1 MARAAEKINPLRN
14 TMTKAHI
21 LNHYLR
27 ATVRGAE
34 RLGHPPEALLAQAG
48 IPAQWL
54 RQPDR
59 RITEAQLTRLI
70 QTVWRCTRDEFM
82 GFSTHACHLGT
93 FALMADCC
101 LGSATLGAIL
111 RKSARFYRTLCDNLD
126 IGFEPHDPGGD
137 RQVFFR
143 LSLRDSRQDP
153 DHLLQ
158 EFLLLMWQRFSCWWV
173 SQRIPFAT
181 TRFSY
186 PAPAHASEYRLLFA
200 GDLRFEQ
207 PVCGFSVHEK
217 YLQLPVTRSD
227 AELRTFLREAPAYI
241 LHRPSQ
247 DESLGHRVR
256 ALLSAYSYSDMPGL
270 EALARQLHM
279 TPRSIG
285 RKLQEEGTSL
295 RDIKTSLRRE
305 HAIRLMSTENLTIA
319 EISERVG
326 FSETASFCR
335 AFKRW
340 TGKSPSHWND

>member
-1 MARAAEKINPLRN
+1 
-14 TMTKAHI
+14 MTKAHI

-93 FALMADCC
+93 FALMADYC

-143 LSLRDSRQDP
+143 LSLRDSRQDS

-186 PAPAHASEYRLLFA
+186 PAPA
-200 GDLRFEQ
+200 
-207 PVCGFSVHEK
+207 
-217 YLQLPVTRSD
+217 
-227 AELRTFLREAPAYI
+227 YI

-247 DESLGHRVR
+247 DGSLGHRVR